1 MLFASPTIWACA
13 FLILLLNLGSPT
25 LLPLSVQF
33 LLAFELNQE
42 FPIQPSW
49 LPVLDFLHIG
59 MGNSCTLRRLSLK
72 VNQLSW
78 APLSF
83 KAVAHVIL
91 PTSLTWRFHFLMSL
105 RILKSTVSSS
115 SKVNL
120 DFRIPNW
127 FFLIWEWQLYQEVI
141 PSLHLHCLWK
151 KLSLTYSINLV
162 DSLCPEM
169 SPLQQISVWFK
180 PSLTNKAC
188 SYKASSRF
196 FEKTLS
202 TSLWNGLLSIH
213 CSPPVMVSS
222 PVMSKCNL
230 WLSP

>member
-42 FPIQPSW
+42 FSIQPSW

-105 RILKSTVSSS
+105 RILKSTVSCSVHPKLTLTS
-115 SKVNL
+115 AFPTGS
-120 DFRIPNW
+120 
-127 FFLIWEWQLYQEVI
+127 FLFG
-141 PSLHLHCLWK
+141 S
-151 KLSLTYSINLV
+151 
-162 DSLCPEM
+162 DSYARKSYPPYVFTACGKNCPWHT
-169 SPLQQISVWFK
+169 P
-180 PSLTNKAC
+180 
-188 SYKASSRF
+188 
-196 FEKTLS
+196 
-202 TSLWNGLLSIH
+202 
-213 CSPPVMVSS
+213 
-222 PVMSKCNL
+222 
-230 WLSP
+230 

>member
-42 FPIQPSW
+42 FSIQPSW

-105 RILKSTVSSS
+105 RILKSTVSCSVHPKLTLTS
-115 SKVNL
+115 AFPTGS
-120 DFRIPNW
+120 
-127 FFLIWEWQLYQEVI
+127 FLFG
-141 PSLHLHCLWK
+141 S
-151 KLSLTYSINLV
+151 
-162 DSLCPEM
+162 DSYARKSYPPYIFTACGKNCPWHT
-169 SPLQQISVWFK
+169 P
-180 PSLTNKAC
+180 
-188 SYKASSRF
+188 
-196 FEKTLS
+196 
-202 TSLWNGLLSIH
+202 
-213 CSPPVMVSS
+213 
-222 PVMSKCNL
+222 
-230 WLSP
+230 